1 MHDHL
6 VEILGAETADSLMEY
21 FPPVG
26 WADVATKRDLDAH
39 TAATKRDLD
48 AHADAFR
55 RDLNAHADAFRR
67 DLNAHADAFRRDLN
81 AFKLEMRADLATQLA
96 AQTRTMVFGMLSM
109 SFATIGAV
117 GAMVAVVR

>member
-67 DLNAHADAFRRDLN
+67 DLNA
-81 AFKLEMRADLATQLA
+81 FKLEMRADLATQLA